1 LNQVIENGL
10 LESKVDTD
18 SPVLV
23 NGIGQNTTR
32 AVTCTVVLP
41 GNKINPK
48 TNNYF
53 SYLCK
58 STMVQ
63 QIIPPLQQTNQTQ
76 LIEQT
81 IRNFKQH
88 STQSHTLPED
98 MITENFQTEIG
109 GTIQGLI
116 GAKHLVDF
124 PVPVMHL
131 SNGLSI
137 YKHSL
142 RPAGGR
148 SKIYCIGGSL
158 PAVTAFKQAY
168 GHAVHDISNMMLHES
183 MIQNDFDSAQSVCFD
198 GDVRDPNVRNTLPA
212 LKNESFRHQ
221 QGEDDCKTIQ
231 SVMLFDT
238 LTSNSTSKQQL
249 DFCVTASNK
258 TKP

>member
-1 LNQVIENGL
+1 
-10 LESKVDTD
+10 
-18 SPVLV
+18 
-23 NGIGQNTTR
+23 
-32 AVTCTVVLP
+32 
-41 GNKINPK
+41 
-48 TNNYF
+48 
-53 SYLCK
+53 
-58 STMVQ
+58 MVQ

-81 IRNFKQH
+81 ISNFRQH
-88 STQSHTLPED
+88 STHLNTIPKD

-116 GAKHLVDF
+116 GAKHLMDF

-158 PAVTAFKQAY
+158 PAVTAFEQTY
-168 GHAVHDISNMMLHES
+168 GHNIHDMANMALYDLES
-183 MIQNDFDSAQSVCFD
+183 SQSVLFD
-198 GDVRDPNVRNTLPA
+198 GDVGDPNMRNPLPV
-212 LKNESFRHQ
+212 LKDESFRQQ
-221 QGEDDCKTIQ
+221 QGEDECKTIQ
-231 SVMLFDT
+231 SAMLLGT

-249 DFCVTASNK
+249 DFRVTASNK
-258 TKP
+258 TTP